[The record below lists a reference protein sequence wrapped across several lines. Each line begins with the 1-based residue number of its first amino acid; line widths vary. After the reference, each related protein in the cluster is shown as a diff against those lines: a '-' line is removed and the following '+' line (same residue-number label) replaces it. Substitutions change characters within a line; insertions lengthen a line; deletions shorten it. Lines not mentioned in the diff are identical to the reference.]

1 MPATNDNN
9 PSQRFTAYRTVIPFY
24 ILYDIDLNANHL
36 RFYGQI
42 EQMESNPDPD
52 VNPIFSFAW
61 MAKQLGIARRNAI
74 EVAKKLKEKGYIQH
88 IEIEPGKWVWTTVRK
103 HISDATSDAEHHQGS
118 DAQRHPGSDAQRH
131 PKIPK
136 DKIPKDKDIGE
147 QDSPVSSASSKPSKP
162 LEMMLANNPHKI
174 TIQVLQDWLEVRRT
188 KRAPITETAWK
199 GLIKELDRCL
209 KHGLQPQYC
218 FEAMVTSGWQ
228 SLKMEWIVDETK
240 PRNGKTQSKKINPT
254 L

>member
-1 MPATNDNN
+1 
-9 PSQRFTAYRTVIPFY
+9 
-24 ILYDIDLNANHL
+24 
-36 RFYGQI
+36 
-42 EQMESNPDPD
+42 
-52 VNPIFSFAW
+52 
-61 MAKQLGIARRNAI
+61 
-74 EVAKKLKEKGYIQH
+74 
-88 IEIEPGKWVWTTVRK
+88 
-103 HISDATSDAEHHQGS
+103 
-118 DAQRHPGSDAQRH
+118 
-131 PKIPK
+131 
-136 DKIPKDKDIGE
+136 
-147 QDSPVSSASSKPSKP
+147 
-162 LEMMLANNPHKI
+162 MMLANNPHKI

-199 GLIKELDRCL
+199 GIIKELDRCL